1 VVFPKRGSIV
11 QPFAVLKEVW
21 LSALQRQ
28 RLLRIH
34 ED

>member
-1 VVFPKRGSIV
+1 V
-11 QPFAVLKEVW
+11 QPFAILKGAW
-21 LSALQRQ
+21 LSTLQRQ

>member
-1 VVFPKRGSIV
+1 V
-11 QPFAVLKEVW
+11 QPFAILKGAW